1 MSIIETVEELDSQKL
16 LNKPS
21 YFAKKLLGV
30 EPFEYQKDFID
41 ADNRKKV
48 CRAGRQVG
56 KSRCVAW
63 IALHKALME
72 PPADVII
79 TAEAQR
85 QARELI
91 NQIKSELSESPIEH
105 SQWGID
111 RGVQM
116 TIEFDQ
122 GSRII
127 ALPTGRSGEKIRS
140 YTADM
145 LIVDEAAFVDDDI
158 YYDALEPMTLTT
170 DGDIVLTSTPLGK
183 SGFFYEKDQHPEWHR
198 THVPSSA
205 SPLISDAKFEEM
217 KSGRTQR
224 QIQQELLGEFVSSES
239 TFFPTELLK
248 SCSKTN
254 IRRQSPTSYLSVDP
268 AGTGAD
274 RAVLLSIDDAG
285 NVFDVEVVNPDSE
298 QPLTDIIDFAEA
310 KHEVN
315 DYEEIRIDQTGM
327 GQGPVEMLR
336 SRLGRRLVSGVKL
349 KTKNKQDLYQ
359 SLKAELEAGS
369 VTIPATEEFIRELDN
384 IGYSQTR
391 TGMYKFHAQSG
402 HDDRAD
408 ALAIAVSMLGGDTS
422 TSNRGDRA
430 TSVDSIGRIGRS
442 DTDDRPGRSRY
453 RFD

>member
-127 ALPTGRSGEKIRS
+127 ALPTGRSGAFRQRRRPAVPGRPR
-140 YTADM
+140 TA
-145 LIVDEAAFVDDDI
+145 EAHR
-158 YYDALEPMTLTT
+158 PP
-170 DGDIVLTSTPLGK
+170 G
-183 SGFFYEKDQHPEWHR
+183 QPEMPR
-198 THVPSSA
+198 
-205 SPLISDAKFEEM
+205 
-217 KSGRTQR
+217 RTQTR
-224 QIQQELLGEFVSSES
+224 PGGSRPQRG
-239 TFFPTELLK
+239 
-248 SCSKTN
+248 
-254 IRRQSPTSYLSVDP
+254 
-268 AGTGAD
+268 AGTERWGTRTD
-274 RAVLLSIDDAG
+274 
-285 NVFDVEVVNPDSE
+285 FPPDS
-298 QPLTDIIDFAEA
+298 T
-310 KHEVN
+310 
-315 DYEEIRIDQTGM
+315 R
-327 GQGPVEMLR
+327 
-336 SRLGRRLVSGVKL
+336 
-349 KTKNKQDLYQ
+349 
-359 SLKAELEAGS
+359 
-369 VTIPATEEFIRELDN
+369 PAAAPRW
-384 IGYSQTR
+384 
-391 TGMYKFHAQSG
+391 
-402 HDDRAD
+402 
-408 ALAIAVSMLGGDTS
+408 
-422 TSNRGDRA
+422 GDRCGGMCR
-430 TSVDSIGRIGRS
+430 TSDRWTRRS
-442 DTDDRPGRSRY
+442 G
-453 RFD
+453 